1 MAAQTEMDGA
11 RLHLPGQ
18 FWRLY
23 VSRHRA
29 TRQGEGERWV
39 LRALYG
45 LLGVAVFGWGLSL
58 EWMLWR
64 VPPAERLHG
73 VQAATLSLILLWP
86 LLQSLW
92 GAGPDVP
99 VRPWLLW
106 PVSRTRIAHALQTLS
121 LLHGA
126 NGTLGLFLLG
136 LWLGSIAP
144 RFTLLSALSW
154 LLTATLLVTG
164 AQWTAN
170 LLRLLRYTWPGV
182 YVCAWLGSLVGLGML
197 NQQGGL
203 AWLTSRALEAPLHG
217 QPGSMGVL
225 LGLNAVLYATGLVL
239 IRRTLYVDHS
249 FMGRVPAA
257 AIRRPHW
264 NLSATWHLTLLQ
276 FRLLWRHRFTRL
288 LVLLPLI
295 YGMLGGGQL
304 FVGLAR
310 ESPLLLLIGTAFL
323 LTGTLRTVIDIFP
336 LQSVSADGLFTR
348 PVSYRTLGQAMLL
361 VAALLALGAFLTA
374 LSTWGM
380 LALFPTLH
388 IKTSHVQRLALLYL
402 YLVGFVHPVLLWQM
416 PLHAVRIELHPQ
428 SLFSSKRKLYR
439 QPLRLLGLV
448 FTLQGLAL
456 VGMLTGRY
464 GILLLGLLGG
474 AGLLLYPHWLTLG
487 ERQLTHHKHE
497 LLARL
502 RTT

>member
-1 MAAQTEMDGA
+1 MDGA
-11 RLHLPGQ
+11 PLHLPGQ

-29 TRQGEGERWV
+29 TGQGEGERWV

-73 VQAATLSLILLWP
+73 VHAATLSLILLWP

-106 PVSRTRIAHALQTLS
+106 PVSRTRIAHALQMLS

-126 NGTLGLFLLG
+126 NGALGLFLLG
-136 LWLGSIAP
+136 IWLGSIVP
-144 RFTLLSALSW
+144 RFTLLPALSW

-164 AQWTAN
+164 TQWAAN

-182 YVCAWLGSLVGLGML
+182 YVCVWLGSLVGLGML

-203 AWLTSRALEAPLHG
+203 AWLAARALEAPLYG

-225 LGLNAVLYATGLVL
+225 LGLNAALYATGLVL

-257 AIRRPHW
+257 AIRRPRW

-288 LVLLPLI
+288 LIFLPLL

-304 FVGLAR
+304 FMGLEQ
-310 ESPLLLLIGTAFL
+310 ESPLLLLMGTAFL
-323 LTGTLRTVIDIFP
+323 LAGTLRAVIDMLP
-336 LQSVSADGLFTR
+336 LQSAFGEGLFTW
-348 PVSYRTLGQAMLL
+348 PLPYRALGRATLLGTATLAL
-361 VAALLALGAFLTA
+361 CAFIAALSIWGL
-374 LSTWGM
+374 LS
-380 LALFPTLH
+380 LLPTLR
-388 IKTSHVQRLALLYL
+388 IEASHMQRLALLYL

-428 SLFSSKRKLYR
+428 SLFSSKQMLYR

-448 FTLQGLAL
+448 LTLQALAL
-456 VGMLTGRY
+456 VGMMTGRY
-464 GILLLGLLGG
+464 GMLLLGLLGS
-474 AGLLLYPHWLTLG
+474 ASLLLYPHWLDLL
-487 ERQLTHHKHE
+487 ERQLIRHKHE
-497 LLARL
+497 LLAHL
-502 RTT
+502 RPS